1 MKLFSPFQISKM
13 TESAMRK
20 AYSSLRSV
28 ANKRLQRMQAQN
40 LGMTARTGYRFPTI
54 ADINASSK
62 STIASELA
70 DVSQFLRSERTTVT
84 GEKRFI
90 GDFVEAMESRGYGD
104 LVTTIDDVYGMIQFM
119 DDMREQY
126 SSKIFDSGDTL
137 DVLQQAERLN
147 IPRDKLRENFDL
159 FASNIEKMEKLR
171 PSTNGREFSQRRINN
186 LIKKWQ

>member
-1 MKLFSPFQISKM
+1 MKLFSPYQISKM
-13 TESAMRK
+13 SEGAIRK
-20 AYSSLRSV
+20 EYSSLRSV

-54 ADINASSK
+54 ADISSSSK
-62 STIASELA
+62 STVASELA

-104 LVTTIDDVYGMIQFM
+104 LVTTIDDVYDMIQFM

-159 FASNIEKMEKLR
+159 FASNIDKMEKLR

-186 LIKKWQ
+186 LIKRWQ

>member
-1 MKLFSPFQISKM
+1 MKLFSPYQISKM
-13 TESAMRK
+13 SEGAIRK
-20 AYSSLRSV
+20 AYSSLRSL
-28 ANKRLQRMQAQN
+28 ANKRLQRQQAQN

-54 ADINASSK
+54 ADISSSSK
-62 STIASELA
+62 STVASELA

-104 LVTTIDDVYGMIQFM
+104 LVTTIDDVYDMIQFM

-159 FASNIEKMEKLR
+159 FASNIDKMEKLR

-186 LIKKWQ
+186 LIKRWQ